1 MTRLFIFGY
10 GYCAHHYLNGAA
22 HPPEGVTGTVTSRD
36 RANALSGDRLELL
49 PFSPSEADPR
59 IPGRLAESD
68 ALLASIPPGEH
79 GDPAL
84 AAFRDAISGSST
96 LTRIVYLSTIGVY
109 GDHEGSWIDE
119 STQCIPSNP
128 RNVTRLEAENG
139 WRALGAESG
148 KAVYVLRLAGIYGP
162 GRNAL
167 EELRNG
173 TARRIVKPGQLF
185 NRIHVADIART
196 IAACFA
202 SPGPGGTWNV
212 TDDEPAP
219 PQDVVS
225 YAAALLG
232 IPPPPEIPFESAE
245 LSPMARSFYADS
257 KRCSNRDLKA
267 TLGVRLAYPTYR
279 EGLRAMCDA
288 SAAGKPFSP

>member
-1 MTRLFIFGY
+1 MRRLFIFGY
-10 GYCAHHYLNGAA
+10 GYCAQHYLGGGGTL
-22 HPPEGVTGTVTSRD
+22 PESVTGTVTSRD
-36 RANALSGDRLELL
+36 RANALSGGRIELL
-49 PFSPSEADPR
+49 PFSPAESDLR

-68 ALLASIPPGEH
+68 ALLVSIPPGEH

-84 AAFRDAISGSST
+84 AAFREAILGSHT
-96 LTRIVYLSTIGVY
+96 LSRIVYLSTVGVY
-109 GDHEGSWIDE
+109 GDHGGAWIDE
-119 STQCIPSNP
+119 AATCRPSNP
-128 RNVTRLEAENG
+128 RNVARIAAENG

-148 KAVYVLRLAGIYGP
+148 KVVHVLRLAGIYGP

-173 TARRIVKPGQLF
+173 TARRVVKPGQRF

-202 SPGPGGTWNV
+202 GPGPGGTWNV

-219 PQDVVS
+219 PQDVVA

-232 IPPPPEIPFESAE
+232 IPPPPEIPFEAAE

-257 KRCSNRDLKA
+257 KRCSNRALKE
-267 TLGVRLAYPTYR
+267 TLGVTLAYPTYR
-279 EGLRAMCDA
+279 EGLIALKDA
-288 SAAGKPFSP
+288 PGGREPVSP